1 MGVATVGNLGDD
13 LREIDCA
20 RQLASPFRANV
31 VQRLILDQ

>member
-1 MGVATVGNLGDD
+1 MGVATVRNLEDD